1 MKIEEVSGED
11 LQEILELQK
20 LAFQIQGEIYNDFTI
35 PPLIQT
41 LEELKVDFLQQ
52 VFLKTERD
60 GMIVGSV
67 RGYKMDDTC
76 YIGRLVVHPDYQN
89 QGIGTALMVE
99 IEKNFSNIAR
109 FEIFTGH
116 KSEKNLYLYKKLGY
130 SIFKKEVVD
139 DSLTMIFLEKK
150 ILYRK

>member
-76 YIGRLVVHPDYQN
+76 YIGRLVVHPEYQN

-99 IEKNFSNIAR
+99 IEKKFSNIAR

>member
-11 LQEILELQK
+11 LQEILDLQK
-20 LAFQIQGEIYNDFTI
+20 LAFQIQGKIYDDFTI

-52 VFLKTERD
+52 VFLKTEKN
-60 GMIVGSV
+60 GMIIGSV
-67 RGYKMDDTC
+67 RGYKMDDTS
-76 YIGRLVVHPDYQN
+76 YIGRLIVHPDYQN
-89 QGIGTALMVE
+89 QGIGTALMNE
-99 IEKNFSNIAR
+99 IEDKFSNISR

-130 SIFKKEVVD
+130 TTFKEEVVD
-139 DSLTMIFLEKK
+139 DNLTMVFLEKK
-150 ILYRK
+150 RID